1 MSTAPHRVL
10 IVDDTPNIHDD
21 FRKILAPAQRDS
33 VAMQDLEA
41 AMFGDADAGE
51 AASTRFELSHAYQ
64 GQEALELV
72 QQSLREDRPFPVA
85 FVDMR
90 MPPGWDGVETI
101 RRLWAVDPRLQV
113 VICTAYSDYSWKELT
128 KALGT
133 SDSLIILKKPFDNIE
148 VVQLANTFIRKW
160 ELTRA
165 AEVREAELAAT
176 VQRRTTELQVAE
188 DRFAEAFNASP
199 LAQCIQT
206 LPDGRIV
213 DVNHAYEVLFELSRE
228 QVIGLDP
235 DTFPG
240 IGDKQIWRDT
250 LLRLFAGE
258 SIEDTAVIPSE
269 EGRGDRYFRH
279 FARRITINDTPHCIW
294 VFQEETTKVELERQL
309 RQSQK
314 MEAIGQLAAGVA
326 HDFNNVM
333 TAVQGF
339 TQISLEREDL
349 APDLRADLEQ
359 VLASGKR
366 ASALTRQL
374 LLFSRKQVV
383 FETQL
388 SVSTVV
394 NDLHP
399 LLLRLVG
406 STFDL
411 IIECDSDLPPV
422 RADQANI
429 EQVVINL
436 VSNARDALGRS
447 GRITIAVRAV
457 EVDSAAAS
465 AHPDANP
472 GPHIRLSVTDNG
484 PGIPADVLARIFD
497 PFFTT
502 KPVGEGT
509 GLGLATSYGI
519 ARQHHGW
526 IEVQTRLDH
535 GSTFALFLPV
545 APAEDETAPSDFPI
559 TGIPLDA
566 SELRGSERVLVV
578 EDDAVVAQLI
588 SCVLRRHGYDTTC
601 AENGPDALR
610 KWHEVGGFDLV
621 FSDMVMPQGMS
632 GTDLAT
638 ELLQIRPDL
647 PIVLATGYSETLVQ
661 EAAPQELLDH
671 CTLLLKPYDIGKLLR
686 RMRQLLE
693 AKS

>member
-21 FRKILAPAQRDS
+21 FRKILAPAQRDAL
-33 VAMQDLEA
+33 AMQDLEA
-41 AMFGDADAGE
+41 AMFGDAAE
-51 AASTRFELSHAYQ
+51 SETASTRFELSHAYQ
-64 GQEALELV
+64 GQDALELV
-72 QQSLREDRPFPVA
+72 QQSLQEGRPFPVA

-101 RRLWAVDPRLQV
+101 RRLWEVDPRLQV

-128 KALGT
+128 KSLGT

-165 AEVREAELAAT
+165 AEDREAELAAT

-188 DRFAEAFNASP
+188 ERFAEAFNASP

-206 LPDGRIV
+206 LPEGRIV
-213 DVNHAYEVLFELSRE
+213 DVNHAYEVLFQLSRQ
-228 QVIGLDP
+228 QVIGLTP

-240 IGDKQIWRDT
+240 IGDKQIWRET

-269 EGRGDRYFRH
+269 EGQGDRYFRH
-279 FARRITINDTPHCIW
+279 FARRITINNTPHCIW
-294 VFQEETTKVELERQL
+294 VFQEETAQVELERQL

-339 TQISLEREDL
+339 TQISLERDDL

-374 LLFSRKQVV
+374 LIFSRKQVLL
-383 FETQL
+383 ETTL
-388 SVSTVV
+388 SLGSVV
-394 NDLHP
+394 TDLQP

-406 STFDL
+406 SPFELVID
-411 IIECDSDLPPV
+411 CAPDLPLV

-429 EQVVINL
+429 EQVIINL

-447 GRITIAVRAV
+447 GHITITVRAI
-457 EVDSAAAS
+457 EIDAAAAS
-465 AHPDANP
+465 ANPDASP
-472 GPHIRLSVTDNG
+472 GAYVRLSVADDG
-484 PGIPADVLARIFD
+484 PGIPPDVLPRIFD

-509 GLGLATSYGI
+509 GLGLATCYGI

-526 IEVQTRLDH
+526 IEVQTRVGH
-535 GSTFALFLPV
+535 GTTFALFLPV
-545 APAEDETAPSDFPI
+545 TVTEDESAPPDFPI
-559 TGIPLDA
+559 TGIPTDA
-566 SELRGSERVLVV
+566 SELRGSERILIV
-578 EDDAVVAQLI
+578 EDDTVVAQLI

-601 AENGPDALR
+601 VENGPDALR

-638 ELLQIRPDL
+638 ELLQLRPNL
-647 PIVLATGYSETLVQ
+647 PIVLATGYSEALVQ
-661 EAAPQELLDH
+661 EAAPQALLDH